1 YPLRRR
7 ALQHPIVPTSPFSGA
22 ADIVPPRLL
31 FPSGEGRG
39 PPSPTRLS
47 TGPDC
52 PQSVPDRA
60 APPGRGSAHE
70 TALGGVCAAATH
82 PTRLETRTKES
93 NARASHGARKTP
105 RRNEGEGRRTP
116 CLGGIP
122 ALRRGAHP
130 RSPHAPRRGAHPG
143 PVSHTLWGR
152 WSKSARDRT
161 RKMVNYAWAGRSQR
175 KLWWRPVA
183 VLT

>member
-70 TALGGVCAAATH
+70 TALGVCGEAATH
-82 PTRLETRTKES
+82 PTRLETRTKE
-93 NARASHGARKTP
+93 APTRGRSHGARKTP

-122 ALRRGAHP
+122 ALRRGAHH
-130 RSPHAPRRGAHPG
+130 R
-143 PVSHTLWGR
+143 PVSPALSGR
-152 WSKSARDRT
+152 WSKSAR
-161 RKMVNYAWAGRSQR
+161 
-175 KLWWRPVA
+175 
-183 VLT
+183 